1 MVMIVAERIVF
12 LKTPF
17 ADEKAFCLPS
27 RHGRR
32 NRLPHQS
39 KSSGYSKRPQLAKVP
54 KVAEMLAGCRQLG
67 TAGFH
72 GIQRGRESIY
82 PRYMGVVAEH
92 LPVVLA
98 RSISARYRALIRIA
112 QAIRGHRNPK
122 ELFDLLTC
130 ELRDVLP
137 FDGIVQFDEAARKV
151 HFHHCIIHEHPKPED
166 VHLAPEDTL
175 AWWVYQNQQPLVI
188 RDTERETLFPR
199 MMELFRMF
207 GIRSACA
214 VPLTTKHRRL
224 GSLCIASEMVDAYS
238 DEDVLFFSLVA
249 DQIALATDDAMNFEA
264 SEKAGERLKL
274 LLNLSNRVMANLEL
288 RDLLKEVSASIRQV
302 MQCDGVAV
310 ILPEKSGKSFQL
322 YTLDFPEG
330 KMPAD
335 VPMPIESVSSLT
347 TVFQTGRPL
356 NLRYHDI
363 DNQMAKQDGIRSICH
378 LPLAGRNKMLGILS
392 LGRVED
398 IAFSNDDVEF
408 LGQVANQVALAIE
421 NALAYTKIA
430 ELKDKLAQENVYL
443 ENEIRSE
450 LKFEEIIGQSA
461 ALRTVLSQIETVAP
475 TDSTVLIYG
484 DTGTGKELVAR
495 ALHNLSSRG
504 KNAFVKL
511 NCAAIPTGLLES
523 ELFGHERGAF
533 TGAISQRIGRFE
545 LANNGTV
552 FLDEIGEIPL
562 ELQPKL
568 LRVLQEREFERL
580 GGTKTIRSDARLIAA
595 TNRDLAGMVDEQKF
609 RQDLFYRLNVF
620 PIRVPPLRERTEDI
634 PLLVRHFV
642 QQFSRRMNKHIDTIA
657 SETMR
662 ALVRYDWPGNIRE
675 LQNVI
680 ERAVILSPGPSLKV
694 SLTDLTSRVEP
705 ARVET
710 VKDRLALPAA
720 NGNGNMQSVL
730 DETERAQIIRALDQA
745 NGVVSGP
752 EGAAARLGMK
762 RSTLQFRMQKLG
774 IRVSRTS
781 SR

>member
-1 MVMIVAERIVF
+1 
-12 LKTPF
+12 
-17 ADEKAFCLPS
+17 
-27 RHGRR
+27 
-32 NRLPHQS
+32 
-39 KSSGYSKRPQLAKVP
+39 
-54 KVAEMLAGCRQLG
+54 
-67 TAGFH
+67 
-72 GIQRGRESIY
+72 
-82 PRYMGVVAEH
+82 MGLVAEH
-92 LPVVLA
+92 PLA
-98 RSISARYRALIRIA
+98 LSASISARYRALIRIA

-122 ELFDLLTC
+122 ELFELLTC
-130 ELRDVLP
+130 ELRGVLP
-137 FDGIVQFDEAARKV
+137 FDGIVQFDQAARKV
-151 HFHHCIIHEHPKPED
+151 HFHHCIIHSHPNPEQ
-166 VHLAPEDTL
+166 VQLAPEDTIP
-175 AWWVYQNQQPLVI
+175 WWVHQNQQPMVI
-188 RDTERETLFPR
+188 RDTERETLFPQ
-199 MMELFRMF
+199 MMAMFRTF

-224 GSLCIASEMVDAYS
+224 GSLCIASETVDAYS

-264 SEKAGERLKL
+264 SERAGERLKL
-274 LLNLSNRVMANLEL
+274 LLDLSNRVMANLEL
-288 RDLLKEVSASIRQV
+288 RELLKEISASIRQV

-310 ILPEKSGKSFQL
+310 ILAEAGENRFRL
-322 YTLDFPEG
+322 YALDFPEG
-330 KMPAD
+330 KAPAD
-335 VPMPIESVSSLT
+335 EAPVPIEGVSSLT

-363 DNQMAKQDGIRSICH
+363 DDQMAKAEGIRSICH

-392 LGRVED
+392 LGRMED

-421 NALAYTKIA
+421 NALAYGQIA
-430 ELKDKLAQENVYL
+430 ELKDRLAQENVYL

-461 ALRTVLSQIETVAP
+461 ALRSVLSQIETVAP

-495 ALHNLSSRG
+495 ALHNLSARG

-545 LANNGTV
+545 LARNGTM

-580 GGTKTIRSDARLIAA
+580 GGTRTIRSDARLIAA
-595 TNRDLAGMVDEQKF
+595 TNRDLSAMVDEQKF

-642 QQFSRRMNKHIDTIA
+642 QQFSRRMNKRIESIA

-694 SLTDLTSRVEP
+694 SLTDLKSRVEP
-705 ARVET
+705 PLETGVE
-710 VKDRLALPAA
+710 RLALAA
-720 NGNGNMQSVL
+720 GNGNMQSVL

-752 EGAAARLGMK
+752 EGAAAKLGMK

-774 IRVSRTS
+774 IQVSRTPVQ
-781 SR
+781 R

>member
-1 MVMIVAERIVF
+1 MGLVAEQPA
-12 LKTPF
+12 L
-17 ADEKAFCLPS
+17 
-27 RHGRR
+27 
-32 NRLPHQS
+32 
-39 KSSGYSKRPQLAKVP
+39 
-54 KVAEMLAGCRQLG
+54 
-67 TAGFH
+67 
-72 GIQRGRESIY
+72 
-82 PRYMGVVAEH
+82 
-92 LPVVLA
+92 LA

-112 QAIRGHRNPK
+112 QAIRGHRDPK

-130 ELRDVLP
+130 ELRGVLP

-151 HFHHCIIHEHPKPED
+151 HFHHCIVHSHPSPES
-166 VHLAPEDTL
+166 VQLAPEDTL
-175 AWWVYQNQQPLVI
+175 AWWVYQNQQPLVV
-188 RDTERETLFPR
+188 RDTERETLFPA
-199 MMELFRMF
+199 MMTMFRSF

-214 VPLTTKHRRL
+214 IPLTTKHRRL

-249 DQIALATDDAMNFEA
+249 DQIALATDDALNFEA
-264 SEKAGERLKL
+264 SERAGERLKL

-310 ILPEKSGKSFQL
+310 ILPEKSGTTFQL
-322 YTLDFPEG
+322 YALDFPEG
-330 KMPAD
+330 KAAAD
-335 VPMPIESVSSLT
+335 EVPVPIEGVSSLT
-347 TVFQTGRPL
+347 TVFETGRPL
-356 NLRYHDI
+356 NLRYGDI
-363 DNQMAKQDGIRSICH
+363 DAQMAKTEGIRSICH

-398 IAFSNDDVEF
+398 IAFSSDDVEF

-421 NALAYTKIA
+421 NALAYGQIA
-430 ELKDKLAQENVYL
+430 ELKDRLAQENVYL
-443 ENEIRSE
+443 ENEIRNE

-495 ALHNLSSRG
+495 ALHNLSARG

-545 LANNGTV
+545 LAHNGTV

-580 GGTKTIRSDARLIAA
+580 GGTRTIRSDARLIAA
-595 TNRDLAGMVDEQKF
+595 TNRDLGAMVDEQKF

-642 QQFSRRMNKHIDTIA
+642 QQFSRRMNKRIDSIP

-680 ERAVILSPGPSLKV
+680 ERAVILSPGPSLNV
-694 SLTDLTSRVEP
+694 SLTDLKSRVEP
-705 ARVET
+705 GVVT
-710 VKDRLALPAA
+710 SGDRIALPAA

-730 DETERAQIIRALDQA
+730 DETERAQIIRALDQS

-774 IRVSRTS
+774 IRVSRMP